1 MAMLDLWPI
10 NTHLPTPGLLHSFV
24 VSLCILSPF
33 PFYWYLWTYPKKWM
47 KMCGPIDPSHRMA
60 QVAHILKAFQVI
72 SLVSVATFSVPPLIC
87 VALFAFGQFLNYRV
101 YDLLGEDGV
110 YYGALFGKKLPWVE
124 KFPFGYFRDPQYV
137 GSILSLLGVSCWVPF
152 RFIALWIV
160 GYLFMMVLEREE
172 DPNSR
177 PVHIS

>member
-33 PFYWYLWTYPKKWM
+33 PFYWYLWTNPKKWM

-87 VALFAFGQFLNYRV
+87 VALFAFGQFLNYR
-101 YDLLGEDGV
+101 YHYFSQSSMLFPSMSLH
-110 YYGALFGKKLPWVE
+110 ALDQSMYRAIKEFLTV
-124 KFPFGYFRDPQYV
+124 
-137 GSILSLLGVSCWVPF
+137 
-152 RFIALWIV
+152 LWQ
-160 GYLFMMVLEREE
+160 GL
-172 DPNSR
+172 
-177 PVHIS
+177 